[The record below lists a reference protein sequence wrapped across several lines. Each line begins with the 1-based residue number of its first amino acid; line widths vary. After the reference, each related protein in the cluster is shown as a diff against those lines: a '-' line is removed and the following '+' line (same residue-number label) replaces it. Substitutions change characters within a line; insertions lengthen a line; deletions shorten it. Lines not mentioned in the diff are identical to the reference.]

1 MTSSDQTHPPAVDDR
16 DARIRRRGSEL
27 LRDIAGPEAEFRPG
41 QWEAISEIV
50 VNRGR
55 ALVVQRTGWGKSA
68 VYLIATRLMREEGG
82 GPTLI
87 VSPLLALMRNQ
98 IEMAERAGVRAATV
112 NSTNRDRWEEIADL
126 ALGGDIDLMLISPER
141 LNNQTFLETTFPS
154 FVKHMGLLVVD
165 EVHCISDWGHDFRP
179 DYRRLS
185 QIVQSLPADVPVLG
199 TTATANDRVVAD
211 VAGQL
216 GANLTIQRGTLER
229 ESLSLQVLDLPRQTD
244 RMAWLAQHIP
254 TLSGSGIVYAL
265 TITDA
270 YRVGR
275 WLKSQGIEVEVYTGA
290 TEPEVRLGIE
300 DRLTRGDLD
309 VVVATSALGM
319 GYDNPNIEF
328 VIHFQSPGSPIAY
341 YQQVG
346 RAGRAVG
353 YSVGV
358 LMSGSEDAD
367 IQDYF
372 ITSAFPSERLT
383 DSVIGALVEAP
394 KKLTELE
401 REVNIGRGRLTGL
414 LKILEVEGAIKKE
427 GSLWERSDLP
437 WSYPRE
443 RVEAVSKERRLE
455 QTAMQHYVE
464 TDTCL
469 MRFLRTQLDD
479 ATAQDCGRC
488 ANCLGRPVVP
498 IEVSADLSDAAL
510 QFMGRTTISIEARK
524 RWPVGVKWGNLSDL
538 GLEEGRALAYRG
550 DPGVGEQAWEAVR
563 RGIGFPEPVLE
574 RLAAL
579 VTDWDPDVRPEW
591 VTAVPNAGETDR
603 TSNLA
608 ARLAERL
615 GLPFE
620 PAVVRVADRPPQSDM
635 YNSAQQL
642 SNVRGAF
649 EIRDPM
655 AGPVLLL
662 DDLVAS
668 RWTVTAIGHLLRT
681 AGVEAVLPLAVLDA
695 SRGGV

>member
-1 MTSSDQTHPPAVDDR
+1 MD
-16 DARIRRRGSEL
+16 
-27 LRDIAGPEAEFRPG
+27 FRPG

-50 VNRGR
+50 ERSGR

-68 VYLIATRLMREEGG
+68 VYLIATRLIRERGG

-98 IEMAERAGVRAATV
+98 IEMADRAGVEAATV
-112 NSTNRDRWEEIADL
+112 NSTNRDSWDEIADR
-126 ALGGDIDLMLISPER
+126 AIGGDIDLLLISPER
-141 LNNQTFLETTFPS
+141 LNNQAFLETTFPS
-154 FVKHMGLLVVD
+154 FVNHMGLLVVD

-185 QIVQSLPADVPVLG
+185 QVVQSLPTTVPVLG
-199 TTATANDRVVAD
+199 TTATANDRVVVD

-216 GANLTIQRGTLER
+216 GSNLTIQRGTLER

-244 RMAWLAQHIP
+244 RMAWLAQHVP
-254 TLSGSGIVYAL
+254 SLPGSGIVYCL

-290 TEPEVRLGIE
+290 TDPDVRLGIE
-300 DRLTRGDLD
+300 DRLTAGDVD

-319 GYDNPNIEF
+319 GYDNPHITF

-353 YSVGV
+353 HSVGV
-358 LMSGSEDAD
+358 LMSGAEDTD

-372 ITSAFPSERLT
+372 IDSAFPSERLT
-383 DSVIGALVEAP
+383 DAVIGSLREAP

-414 LKILEVEGAIKKE
+414 LKILEVEGAITRD
-427 GSLWERSDLP
+427 GSTWRRSEIP
-437 WSYPRE
+437 WTYPRE
-443 RVEAVSKERRLE
+443 RVSAVTQERRRE
-455 QTAMQHYVE
+455 QEAMLRYTE
-464 TDTCL
+464 TDGCL
-469 MRFLRTQLDD
+469 MRFLRAELDD
-479 ATAQDCGRC
+479 TGATECGRC

-498 IEVSADLSDAAL
+498 IEIDRALSDAAL
-510 QFMGRTTISIEARK
+510 EFMGRTSIVIEPRK
-524 RWPVGVKWGNLSDL
+524 RWPVGVKWGSLSQL
-538 GLEEGRALAYRG
+538 GNEEGRALAYRG
-550 DPGVGEQAWEAVR
+550 DPGAGAAAAGAIRQ
-563 RGIGFPEPVLE
+563 GIGFPAPLVDQV
-574 RLAAL
+574 AAL
-579 VTDWDPDVRPEW
+579 IEKWDPEVPPAW
-591 VTAVPNAGETDR
+591 VTAVPNSGETDR
-603 TSNLA
+603 TSDFA
-608 ARLAERL
+608 ARLAERI
-615 GLPFE
+615 GLPFA
-620 PAVVRVADRPPQSDM
+620 PAVVRVAQRPPQSEM

-642 SNVRGAF
+642 ANVRGAF
-649 EIRDPM
+649 EVREPLP
-655 AGPVLLL
+655 GPVLLL
-662 DDLVAS
+662 DDLVSS
-668 RWTVTAIGHLLRT
+668 RWTMTAVGHLLRT
-681 AGVEAVLPLAVLDA
+681 AGVEAVLPVALLDA

>member
-1 MTSSDQTHPPAVDDR
+1 MTETSVEQRAQQ
-16 DARIRRRGSEL
+16 L
-27 LRDIAGPEAEFRPG
+27 LNDIAGRPVDFRSG

-50 VNRGR
+50 ERSGR

-68 VYLIATRLMREEGG
+68 VYLIATRLIRERGG

-98 IEMAERAGVRAATV
+98 IEMAERAGVQAATV
-112 NSTNRDRWEEIADL
+112 NSTNRDRWDEIADR
-126 ALGGDIDLMLISPER
+126 AIGGDIDLLLISPER
-141 LNNQTFLETTFPS
+141 LNNQAFLESTFPS
-154 FVKHMGLLVVD
+154 FVNHMGLLVVD

-185 QIVQSLPADVPVLG
+185 QVVQSLPASVPVLG
-199 TTATANDRVVAD
+199 TTATANDRVVSD

-244 RMAWLAQHIP
+244 RMAWLAQHVP
-254 TLSGSGIVYAL
+254 TLEGSGIVYCL

-290 TEPEVRLGIE
+290 TDPDVRLGIE
-300 DRLTRGDLD
+300 DRLTAGDLD

-319 GYDNPNIEF
+319 GYDNPHITF

-353 YSVGV
+353 HSVGV
-358 LMSGSEDAD
+358 LMSGAEDTD

-372 ITSAFPSERLT
+372 IDSAFPSERLT
-383 DSVIGALVEAP
+383 DAVIGSLREAP

-401 REVNIGRGRLTGL
+401 REVNLGRGRLTGL
-414 LKILEVEGAIKKE
+414 LKILEVEGAITKD
-427 GSLWERSDLP
+427 GSTWRRSQAP

-443 RVEAVSKERRLE
+443 RVTAVTEERRRE
-455 QTAMQHYVE
+455 QQAMQRYTE
-464 TDTCL
+464 TEACL
-469 MRFLRTQLDD
+469 MAFLRTELDD
-479 ATAQDCGRC
+479 TGSTECGRC
-488 ANCLGRPVVP
+488 ANCLGRHVAP
-498 IEVSADLSDAAL
+498 IDIDPALSDAAL
-510 QFMGRTTISIEARK
+510 EFMGRTSIVIEPRK
-524 RWPVGVKWGNLSDL
+524 RWPVGVKWGSLSQL
-538 GLEEGRALAYRG
+538 GNEEGRALAYRG
-550 DPGVGEQAWEAVR
+550 DPGAGAAAAQAIR
-563 RGIGFPEPVLE
+563 QGIGFPAP
-574 RLAAL
+574 L
-579 VTDWDPDVRPEW
+579 VDQTATLIEQWDPEARPAW
-591 VTAVPNAGETDR
+591 VTAVPNSGVSDR
-603 TSNLA
+603 TSDFA
-608 ARLAERL
+608 ARLAERI
-615 GLPFE
+615 GLPFA
-620 PAVVRVADRPPQSDM
+620 PAVVRVAERPPQSEM

-642 SNVRGAF
+642 ANVRGAF
-649 EIRDPM
+649 EVHDPLPG
-655 AGPVLLL
+655 AVLLV
-662 DDLVAS
+662 DDLVSS
-668 RWTVTAIGHLLRT
+668 RWTITAVGHLLRT
-681 AGVEAVLPLAVLDA
+681 AGVDAVLPIALLDA

>member
-1 MTSSDQTHPPAVDDR
+1 VIENAVEQR
-16 DARIRRRGSEL
+16 AQQL
-27 LRDIAGPEAEFRPG
+27 LNDIAGRPVEFRPG

-50 VNRGR
+50 ERSGR

-68 VYLIATRLMREEGG
+68 VYLIATRLIRERGG

-98 IEMAERAGVRAATV
+98 IEMAERAGVQAATV
-112 NSTNRDRWEEIADL
+112 NSTNRDRWDEIADR
-126 ALGGDIDLMLISPER
+126 AIGGDIDLLLISPER
-141 LNNQTFLETTFPS
+141 LNNQAFLESTFPS
-154 FVKHMGLLVVD
+154 FVNHMGLLVVD

-185 QIVQSLPADVPVLG
+185 QVVQSLPASVPVLG
-199 TTATANDRVVAD
+199 TTATANDRVVSD

-244 RMAWLAQHIP
+244 RMAWLAQHVPKIE
-254 TLSGSGIVYAL
+254 GSGIVYCL

-290 TEPEVRLGIE
+290 TDPDVRLGIE
-300 DRLTRGDLD
+300 SRLTAGDLD

-319 GYDNPNIEF
+319 GYDNPHITF

-358 LMSGSEDAD
+358 LMSGAEDTD

-372 ITSAFPSERLT
+372 IDSAFPSERLT
-383 DSVIGALVEAP
+383 DAVIGSLREAP

-401 REVNIGRGRLTGL
+401 REVNLGRGRLTGL
-414 LKILEVEGAIKKE
+414 LKILEVEGAILKD
-427 GSLWERSDLP
+427 GSLWRRSDVS
-437 WSYPRE
+437 WSYPAE
-443 RVEAVSKERRLE
+443 RVGQVTEQRRHE
-455 QTAMQHYVE
+455 QAAMQEYTE
-464 TDTCL
+464 TGECL
-469 MRFLRTQLDD
+469 MRFLRRELDD
-479 ATAQDCGRC
+479 STADDCGRC

-498 IEVSADLSDAAL
+498 IEIDPALSDAAL
-510 QFMGRTTISIEARK
+510 AFMGRTSIVIEPRK
-524 RWPVGVKWGNLSDL
+524 RWPVGVKWGSLSQL
-538 GLEEGRALAYRG
+538 GNEEGRALAYRG
-550 DPGVGEQAWEAVR
+550 DPGAGAAAAQAIR
-563 RGIGFPEPVLE
+563 QGIGFPAPLVEQ
-574 RLAAL
+574 LATL
-579 VTDWDPDVRPEW
+579 VEQWDPEVRPAW
-591 VTAVPNAGETDR
+591 VTAVPNSGESDR
-603 TSNLA
+603 TSDFA
-608 ARLAERL
+608 ARLAERI
-615 GLPFE
+615 GLPFA
-620 PAVVRVADRPPQSDM
+620 PAVVRVAERPPQSEM

-642 SNVRGAF
+642 ANVRGAF
-649 EIRDPM
+649 EVLDPLP
-655 AGPVLLL
+655 GPVLLV
-662 DDLVAS
+662 DDLVSS
-668 RWTVTAIGHLLRT
+668 RWTITAIGHLLRT
-681 AGVEAVLPLAVLDA
+681 AGVEAVLPVALLDA